1 MNGLLVVDKPE
12 GLTSHDV
19 VGRVRRILGTRRV
32 GHTGTLDPIA
42 TGVLVVCVGHATR
55 IAEYLSGTDK
65 VYLAGIRLGMVT
77 STDDVTGTVERQQ
90 DASWISE
97 QRLRDL
103 LPSFVG
109 DVEQMPPMFSAV
121 KVAGKRLYELARA
134 GQEVERRPRVVRIH
148 ALELVCFRADVQPAL
163 TLRIRCA
170 AGTYVRALARDIGEA
185 LGVGGVMT
193 SLRRESVGPFTLD
206 QTQTLEQ
213 LEEMARRG
221 TLREAIVP
229 IMDAL
234 ADWPRLVLSPAEASD
249 IRQGRA
255 TLAGSEVRGRVLLL
269 DESGE
274 PVAVAE
280 ALDGMVCPRKV
291 FPTASEEALA

>member
-97 QRLRDL
+97 QR
-103 LPSFVG
+103 
-109 DVEQMPPMFSAV
+109 
-121 KVAGKRLYELARA
+121 KRGSLHTGSDA
-134 GQEVERRPRVVRIH
+134 
-148 ALELVCFRADVQPAL
+148 
-163 TLRIRCA
+163 
-170 AGTYVRALARDIGEA
+170 DIGA
-185 LGVGGVMT
+185 
-193 SLRRESVGPFTLD
+193 
-206 QTQTLEQ
+206 
-213 LEEMARRG
+213 A
-221 TLREAIVP
+221 
-229 IMDAL
+229 
-234 ADWPRLVLSPAEASD
+234 
-249 IRQGRA
+249 
-255 TLAGSEVRGRVLLL
+255 
-269 DESGE
+269 
-274 PVAVAE
+274 
-280 ALDGMVCPRKV
+280 
-291 FPTASEEALA
+291 